1 MTEQRLGSDQ
11 PSPAGQEDASWVET
25 AVADYSKEH
34 QAKEL
39 LGYSAIAEEPSASP
53 AA

>member
-1 MTEQRLGSDQ
+1 VVYVVL
-11 PSPAGQEDASWVET
+11 AGI
-25 AVADYSKEH
+25 VALVSKKH
-34 QAKEL
+34 QAREL